1 MDGKGLSFCRKWF
14 EDYTRGVHCQDSEI
28 EKNILLK
35 LAHTYRV
42 RENIAIIA
50 RSLGMNEEDLALA
63 EAIAL
68 FHDVGRFEQLRV
80 YGTFNDRISAD
91 HSQIGLQVLNRSEVL
106 SILPARDRN
115 LIRKCIWHHNKYQ
128 LQASDKTDFLLF
140 SRLIRD
146 ADKLDILGIILD
158 HFETR
163 EQHPNQALD
172 FGMVDESWISPEVIS
187 DVVQGRMVRIAGMR
201 TLLDMR
207 MMYLSWIFDIHFPF
221 TLACI
226 KENGYVERLLAGVP
240 DDANSERAKDSLR
253 EYLQKRCEVYI

>member
-1 MDGKGLSFCRKWF
+1 MDKKQLFFCRQWF
-14 EDYTRGVHCQDSEI
+14 EDYAASFHCLDVEV
-28 EKNILLK
+28 EKNMDLK
-35 LAHTYRV
+35 LQHTSRV
-42 RENIAIIA
+42 FENIKRIA
-50 RSLGMNEEDLALA
+50 GTLDMQEEDMALA

-68 FHDVGRFEQLRV
+68 FHDVGRFEQMRV

-91 HSQIGLQVLNRSEVL
+91 HSKIGLRVLNRSGVL
-106 SILPARDRN
+106 SILPANERN
-115 LIRKCIWHHNKYQ
+115 LIRKCIWNHNKYQ
-128 LQASDKTDFLLF
+128 LQASDKADFLLF

-146 ADKLDILGIILD
+146 ADKLDILGIILE
-158 HFETR
+158 HFDTR

-172 FGMVDESWISPEVIS
+172 LGMVDESDLSPDVIS

-226 KENGYVERLLAGVP
+226 KEKGYLKRLMAGVP

-253 EYLQKRCEVYI
+253 AYLQKRCEMYI